1 MLKNKLFI
9 IFGAAGLIGNEVTK
23 SILANEGNVIAVDKN
38 FNQLKKR
45 FGNISSSKNSGKIYL
60 KQMDVRDLSLVE
72 KFIVNNKDI
81 DGVINF
87 TYLKNNNFGDKF
99 ENVTVK
105 NFNENLSLSLGTT
118 FHINKVCVKWFKKY
132 KKKFSLINIGSIYG
146 AITPRFEI
154 YKNTRI
160 NPPVEYSA
168 IKAAVINI
176 TKYVSSYVNNSKF
189 RCNCISPGGIVDG
202 QPQIFKKNYKN
213 FTNGKGMLNASDI
226 SGTIIFLLSDNSL
239 YITGQNIIIDDGFTL

>member
-1 MLKNKLFI
+1 
-9 IFGAAGLIGNEVTK
+9 
-23 SILANEGNVIAVDKN
+23 
-38 FNQLKKR
+38 
-45 FGNISSSKNSGKIYL
+45 
-60 KQMDVRDLSLVE
+60 MDVRDLSLVE

-87 TYLKNNNFGDKF
+87 TYLKNKNFGDKF

-118 FHINKVCVKWFKKY
+118 FHINKVCVKWFKKH

-168 IKAAVINI
+168 IKAVIIAIVKFKSTPRPKRNI
-176 TKYVSSYVNNSKF
+176 
-189 RCNCISPGGIVDG
+189 
-202 QPQIFKKNYKN
+202 
-213 FTNGKGMLNASDI
+213 
-226 SGTIIFLLSDNSL
+226 
-239 YITGQNIIIDDGFTL
+239 